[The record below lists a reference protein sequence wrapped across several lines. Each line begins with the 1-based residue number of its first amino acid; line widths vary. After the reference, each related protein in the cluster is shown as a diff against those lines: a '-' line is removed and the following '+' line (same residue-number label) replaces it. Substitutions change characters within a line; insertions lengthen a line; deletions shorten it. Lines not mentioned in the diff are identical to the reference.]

1 MVSMTAEAEVDI
13 NREEDTEVVTEV
25 VATEEDIEVVI
36 TTTTA
41 ATATT
46 DHTTEIKETIENK

>member
-1 MVSMTAEAEVDI
+1 MVSMTAEAEVGI
-13 NREEDTEVVTEV
+13 NREEDTEVVTEA

-41 ATATT
+41 ATVAT
-46 DHTTEIKETIENK
+46 DHMTEIKETIENK